1 MLRLIR
7 KHYNYA
13 YYNFK
18 KVFLLS
24 LTCTCYLTLEK
35 WTNTLKRNL
44 AKFAT
49 DNFVTTP
56 PPTNIEVFS
65 QINKYR
71 LKFIFVLICDY
82 ISEK

>member
-1 MLRLIR
+1 M
-7 KHYNYA
+7 
-13 YYNFK
+13 
-18 KVFLLS
+18 FLLS
-24 LTCTCYLTLEK
+24 LTCYFTLKK

-44 AKFAT
+44 DKFAT
-49 DNFVTTP
+49 GIFVTPP

-71 LKFIFVLICDY
+71 LKFIFFLIYDY